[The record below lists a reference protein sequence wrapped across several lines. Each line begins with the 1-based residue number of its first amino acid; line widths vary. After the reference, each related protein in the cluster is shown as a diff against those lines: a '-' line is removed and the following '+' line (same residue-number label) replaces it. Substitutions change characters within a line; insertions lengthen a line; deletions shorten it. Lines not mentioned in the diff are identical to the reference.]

1 MPVDTIAEVQPIR
14 IAKEQPNFVITPF
27 LEDITNRALLYLKA
41 GFPVNFSSPAGMG
54 KTTIA
59 MYIAAQLGQPVI
71 LIHGDDEFV
80 TSDLVGG
87 EHGYRKKK
95 TVDNFIH
102 SVLKTD
108 EKVSGAWIDNRLTVA
123 CKHGFTLVY
132 DEFTRSKAE
141 ANNVLLGV
149 LEERILDLP
158 AARGEDAYL
167 KVHPNFRAIFTSN
180 PEEYAG
186 VYKAQDALLDRM
198 ISIGLTHYDYETE
211 LAITSAKSGISESDA
226 ERIVNMVRDLRQEQV
241 DGGGPTIRASIML
254 AKILRLC
261 KQNESRNTF
270 ARACVDILNTETR
283 RRIEGQ
289 DSRKDLKEKVPE
301 LVDKYFNVNVTDVKE
316 IGVTDVKKISVTDE
330 EEILV

>member
-1 MPVDTIAEVQPIR
+1 MSVDTIAEVQPIR
-14 IAKEQPNFVITPF
+14 IAKEQPNFVITPYV
-27 LEDITNRALLYLKA
+27 EDIIDRALLYLRA
-41 GFPVNFSSPAGMG
+41 GFPINLSSPAGMG

-59 MYIAAQLGQPVI
+59 IYVAAQLGQPVI
-71 LIHGDDEFV
+71 LIHGDDQFV

-108 EKVSGAWIDNRLTVA
+108 EKVSGMWIDNRLTVG
-123 CKHGFTLVY
+123 CKYGFTLVY
-132 DEFTRSKAE
+132 DEFTRSRPE
-141 ANNVLLGV
+141 ANNVLLSV

-198 ISIGLTHYDYETE
+198 INISLTHYDRDTE
-211 LAITSAKSGISESDA
+211 ITITSVKSGVSESDA
-226 ERIVNMVRDLRQEQV
+226 ERTVDMVRALREEKI
-241 DGGGPTIRASIML
+241 DGSGPTIRASIML
-254 AKILRLC
+254 AKVLRLC
-261 KQNESRNTF
+261 KQNKSNKSINTF
-270 ARACVDILNTETR
+270 VQACVDILNTETR
-283 RRIEGQ
+283 RKIEGEK
-289 DSRKDLKEKVPE
+289 SGKDLKKIVSR
-301 LVDKYFNVNVTDVKE
+301 LVNKYFNM
-316 IGVTDVKKISVTDE
+316 GVIDE
-330 EEILV
+330 KVSAEAEL

>member
-1 MPVDTIAEVQPIR
+1 MPVDTITEIQPIR
-14 IAKEQPNFVITPF
+14 VAKEQPSFITTPYVK
-27 LEDITNRALLYLKA
+27 DIIGRAILYLQA

-59 MYIAAQLGQPVI
+59 MYVAAQLDQPVI

-102 SVLKTD
+102 SVLKTE
-108 EKVSGAWIDNRLTVA
+108 EKVSGSWIDNRLTVA

-141 ANNVLLGV
+141 ANNVLLSV

-198 ISIGLTHYDYETE
+198 INIGLTHYDRETE
-211 LAITSAKSGISESDA
+211 IAITSAKSGISESDA
-226 ERIVNMVRDLRQEQV
+226 ERIVDMLRDLREEKIN
-241 DGGGPTIRASIML
+241 GSGPTIRASIMV
-254 AKILRLC
+254 AKVSSLC
-261 KQNESRNTF
+261 KADTSGKAF
-270 ARACVDILNTETR
+270 KGACVDILNTETR
-283 RRIEGQ
+283 RKIEGKE
-289 DSRKDLKEKVPE
+289 SRKDLGKIVSK
-301 LVDKYFNVNVTDVKE
+301 LVDKYFNV
-316 IGVTDVKKISVTDE
+316 GVTNKEVDVTSE
-330 EEILV
+330 ETSKEEVLV

>member
-1 MPVDTIAEVQPIR
+1 MPVDTITEVQPIR
-14 IAKEQPNFVITPF
+14 IAKEQPNFVVTSYV
-27 LEDITNRALLYLKA
+27 EDIIDRALLYLRA
-41 GFPVNFSSPAGMG
+41 GFPINFSSPAGMG

-59 MYIAAQLGQPVI
+59 MYVAAQLEEPVI

-80 TSDLVGG
+80 SSDLVGG
-87 EHGYRKKK
+87 EHGYRRKK

-102 SVLKTD
+102 SVLKTE

-141 ANNVLLGV
+141 ANNVLLSI

-158 AARGEDAYL
+158 AARGEEAYL

-198 ISIGLTHYDYETE
+198 INVGLTHYDRETE
-211 LAITSAKSGISESDA
+211 VAITSAKSGVSESDA
-226 ERIVNMVRDLRQEQV
+226 EYIVDMARELREEKM
-241 DGGGPTIRASIML
+241 DGSSPTIRASIMIGKVL
-254 AKILRLC
+254 GLC
-261 KQNESRNTF
+261 KQNGSTNTF
-270 ARACVDILNTETR
+270 TQACVDILNTETR
-283 RRIEGQ
+283 RKIEGQ
-289 DSRKDLKEKVPE
+289 ESRKDLKNIIPK
-301 LVDKYFNVNVTDVKE
+301 LVKKYFNNVGVTAEKE
-316 IGVTDVKKISVTDE
+316 ISV
-330 EEILV
+330 

>member
-1 MPVDTIAEVQPIR
+1 MPVDTISEVQPIR
-14 IAKEQPNFVITPF
+14 ISKEQPGFVMTPYVQ
-27 LEDITNRALLYLKA
+27 DIIDRAVLYLQA

-59 MYIAAQLGQPVI
+59 LYVAAQLDQPVI
-71 LIHGDDEFV
+71 LIHGDDQFV

-87 EHGYRKKK
+87 EHGYRRKK

-108 EKVSGAWIDNRLTVA
+108 EKVSGVWIDNRLTVA

-132 DEFTRSKAE
+132 DEFTRSRPE
-141 ANNVLLGV
+141 ANNVLLSV

-167 KVHPNFRAIFTSN
+167 QVHPNFRAIFTSN

-198 ISIGLTHYDYETE
+198 ISVSLSHYDRQTE
-211 LAITSAKSGISESDA
+211 IAITGAKSGVRESAA
-226 ERIVNMVRDLRQEQV
+226 ERVVDMVRDLRAEQI
-241 DGGGPTIRASIML
+241 DGAGPTIRACIML
-254 AKILRLC
+254 AKILGLAR
-261 KQNESRNTF
+261 QDVSGNTF
-270 ARACVDILNTETR
+270 ARACVDVLNTETR
-283 RRIEGQ
+283 RKMEGQ
-289 DSRKDLKEKVPE
+289 KSRKDWPRVVRKLVGKHFDFGVAEQE
-301 LVDKYFNVNVTDVKE
+301 LA
-316 IGVTDVKKISVTDE
+316 SVAAN
-330 EEILV
+330 L